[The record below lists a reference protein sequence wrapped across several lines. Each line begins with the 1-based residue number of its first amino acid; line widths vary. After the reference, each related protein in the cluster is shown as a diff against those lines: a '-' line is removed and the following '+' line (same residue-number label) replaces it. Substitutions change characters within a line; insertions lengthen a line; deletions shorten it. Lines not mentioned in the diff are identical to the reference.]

1 MRRCVVRSFGCDS
14 FGLKNATA
22 HTSGHTEVQVCHLE
36 SRSHSLSLSL
46 SLTYHLES
54 SLDSELYV
62 SSGP

>member
-36 SRSHSLSLSL
+36 SRSHSLSL
-46 SLTYHLES
+46 TYHLES